1 MFDVT
6 PTESLAFRGL
16 VALAFGVLT
25 LVWPGL
31 TLTGFLVLFGVFVL
45 LDGLGAFAALIGS
58 NPVARSHR
66 WWYLL
71 HGCLGVGV
79 GVLTLASPD
88 LTALA
93 FLYLIAAWA
102 LIAGA
107 IGLVMAMRDRTRE
120 THRWRD
126 AASALLAIVFGAL
139 LVIFPGAGA
148 LAITW
153 LIGWWAVI
161 AGLFLL
167 WQVGQQRHDA
177 RVARAPADAQ
187 PFAA

>member
-1 MFDVT
+1 VFDVT

-16 VALAFGVLT
+16 VALAFGILT

-31 TLTGFLVLFGVFVL
+31 TLTGLVVLFGVFVL
-45 LDGLGAFAALIGS
+45 LDGLGALAALIGS
-58 NPVARSHR
+58 NPVARSHG

-71 HGCLGVGV
+71 HGCLGVGA
-79 GVLTLASPD
+79 GVITLARPS
-88 LTALA
+88 LTQLAL
-93 FLYLIAAWA
+93 LYLIAAWA

-126 AASALLAIVFGAL
+126 VAGALLAIVFGAL

-161 AGLFLL
+161 GGLFLL
-167 WQVGQQRHDA
+167 WQVGQQRHEA
-177 RVARAPADAQ
+177 RVARASGATRPS
-187 PFAA
+187 AA

>member
-1 MFDVT
+1 
-6 PTESLAFRGL
+6 
-16 VALAFGVLT
+16 
-25 LVWPGL
+25 
-31 TLTGFLVLFGVFVL
+31 
-45 LDGLGAFAALIGS
+45 
-58 NPVARSHR
+58 
-66 WWYLL
+66 
-71 HGCLGVGV
+71 
-79 GVLTLASPD
+79 LASPD
-88 LTALA
+88 LTGLA

-126 AASALLAIVFGAL
+126 VASALLAIVFGAL

-167 WQVGQQRHDA
+167 WQVGQQRHEA
-177 RVARAPADAQ
+177 RVARAPGDAQ

>member
-1 MFDVT
+1 VFDVT
-6 PTESLAFRGL
+6 PKESLAFRGL

-31 TLTGFLVLFGVFVL
+31 TLTGLVVLFGVFVL
-45 LDGLGAFAALIGS
+45 LDGLGALAALIGS

-66 WWYLL
+66 WWYLV
-71 HGCLGVGV
+71 HGTLGVGV
-79 GVLTLASPD
+79 GIVTLARPS
-88 LTALA
+88 LTELAL
-93 FLYLIAAWA
+93 LYLIAAWA
-102 LIAGA
+102 LTAGA
-107 IGLVMAMRDRTRE
+107 IGLVMAMRDRTRD
-120 THRWRD
+120 THRWREVV
-126 AASALLAIVFGAL
+126 SALLAIVFGAL

-167 WQVGQQRHDA
+167 WQALQERHED
-177 RVARAPADAQ
+177 RVARAPGDAR
-187 PFAA
+187 PSAA

>member
-16 VALAFGVLT
+16 AALAFGVLT

-71 HGCLGVGV
+71 HGCLGVAV
-79 GVLTLASPD
+79 GVITLAWPD

-93 FLYLIAAWA
+93 LLYLIAAWA

-107 IGLVMAMRDRTRE
+107 VGLVMAMRDRTRE

-126 AASALLAIVFGAL
+126 VVSALLAILFGAL
-139 LVIFPGAGA
+139 LVIFPGTGA

-161 AGLFLL
+161 AGVFLL
-167 WQVGQQRHDA
+167 WQVGQQRHEA
-177 RVARAPADAQ
+177 RVARAPADAR